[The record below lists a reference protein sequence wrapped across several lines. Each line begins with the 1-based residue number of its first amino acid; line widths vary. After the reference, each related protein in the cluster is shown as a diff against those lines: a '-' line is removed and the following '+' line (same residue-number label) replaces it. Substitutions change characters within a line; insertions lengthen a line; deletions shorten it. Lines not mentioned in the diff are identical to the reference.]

1 MTQQDKV
8 TVSFEWLSGCSG
20 CELATVDM
28 HERLLQVL
36 DDIELVRIPIL
47 MDVKGYPRAKLGIVT
62 GALRTE
68 HDVHCAHEMRKSCD
82 AILAFGIC
90 SVYGGPQGSG
100 YAHTLGEIEDAV
112 FRQNPTTRTRFVPD
126 QDVPKLLDE
135 LKPVDAEIE
144 VDYYL
149 PGCPPNP
156 YYVAESLKAVVQGRT
171 PEFGPHNVCF
181 RCHRR
186 MLKSEV
192 TKLQRI
198 HEVEPRDDVC
208 MMSQGV
214 LCMGSTTLDR
224 CLAPCPQR
232 GTPCTGCAGPSEH
245 VILDPQRDIRT
256 EVAERMS
263 RMTQIPREDIV
274 HEIEQ
279 RAKTYYAYAMAS
291 PVFRQKPTFLL
302 RRWIREEGV

>member
-1 MTQQDKV
+1 MASNGKV

-20 CELATVDM
+20 CELATVDL

-36 DDIELVRIPIL
+36 EEIELVRIPIL
-47 MDVKGYPRAKLGIVT
+47 MDEKGYPRAKLGIIT

-82 AILAFGIC
+82 AILSFGIC

-100 YAHTLGEIEDAV
+100 YAHSLEEIEDAV
-112 FRQNPTTRTRFVPD
+112 FRKNPTTTTNFVPD
-126 QDVPKLLDE
+126 QGLPRLLDE
-135 LKPVDAEIE
+135 LKPIDAEID
-144 VDYYL
+144 VDFYL

-156 YYVAESLKAVVQGRT
+156 YYIAESLKAIVEGRT
-171 PEFGPHNVCF
+171 PEFGSHNVCF
-181 RCHRR
+181 RCSRK
-186 MLKSEV
+186 MLKSEL
-192 TKLQRI
+192 TELKRT
-198 HEVEPRDDVC
+198 HETELKDDVC

-214 LCMGSTTLDR
+214 LCMGSATLDR

-245 VILDPQRDIRT
+245 IILEPNRDIRT
-256 EVAERMS
+256 EIANRMS
-263 RMTQIPREDIV
+263 GVTKIPREAII
-274 HEIEQ
+274 HEVEK

-302 RRWIREEGV
+302 RRWIREEGA